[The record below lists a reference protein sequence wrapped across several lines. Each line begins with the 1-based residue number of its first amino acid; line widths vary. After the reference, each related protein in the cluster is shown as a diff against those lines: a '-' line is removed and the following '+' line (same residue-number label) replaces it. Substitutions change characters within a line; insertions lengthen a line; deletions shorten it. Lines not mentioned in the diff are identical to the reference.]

1 MSLSNIAIEILDDF
15 KRNTGI
21 LLPITKF
28 VLSNAVLLGL
38 LLVVPFK
45 ILFWVYQIGYLS
57 TFGINYDLI
66 LRSSFE
72 AQGLWGEMFS
82 SFLMPV
88 SNVVWFFLITFSLA
102 SILGVIYSNHLL
114 RKRQKRLYK
123 GKVKKSCK
131 LLIVYEFIIY
141 KPIKS
146 IVHKL
151 PIMKIK
157 RNKLLRRIVLIG
169 MIGKSKTKKI
179 FFFAATSYYMS
190 VIFLGSVLLFLMFV
204 MFIHDKGEERSKLRL
219 NDFLENN
226 ICNDG
231 WGQSG
236 CYTVTRNNETFEGNL
251 VAMNENSIYLMTK
264 NELLILPKGKDVI
277 ISRNFIKKAK
287 TPDIEE
293 ENSGEESATD

>member
-1 MSLSNIAIEILDDF
+1 MSISNIAVEILNDF
-15 KRNTGI
+15 KKNTGI

-28 VLSNAVLLGL
+28 ILSNTLLLGL

-82 SFLMPV
+82 SFLVPV
-88 SNVVWFFLITFSLA
+88 SNIVWFFLIIFSLA
-102 SILGVIYSNHLL
+102 SVLGVFYSNYLL
-114 RKRQKRLYK
+114 RKRQKRLYR
-123 GKVKKSCK
+123 GDWPSLCK
-131 LLIVYEFIIY
+131 YLRVGNLKTF
-141 KPIKS
+141 KPIKKVFS
-146 IVHKL
+146 KL
-151 PIMKIK
+151 PMTEIK

-169 MIGKSKTKKI
+169 EIGKSKGKKI

-190 VIFLGSVLLFLMFV
+190 VIFLAGVLIFLMAI
-204 MFIHDKGEERSKLRL
+204 MFIHDKGKERAELRL
-219 NDFLENN
+219 NDFLDHD

-236 CYTVTRNNETFEGNL
+236 CYQIKKDKKTFKGYI
-251 VAMNENSIYLMTK
+251 VAMNSDSIYLVTNK
-264 NELLILPKGKDVI
+264 ELLILPRDKNVI
-277 ISRNFIKKAK
+277 ISRVFLHKSKNQSL
-287 TPDIEE
+287 
-293 ENSGEESATD
+293 ENDRND

>member
-1 MSLSNIAIEILDDF
+1 VSLSNVAVEILNDF

-28 VLSNAVLLGL
+28 ILSNTVLLGL

-82 SFLMPV
+82 SFLVPV
-88 SNVVWFFLITFSLA
+88 SNVVWFFLIIFSLA
-102 SILGVIYSNHLL
+102 SVLGVFYSNYLL

-123 GKVKKSCK
+123 GDWPSLYKYLRVVN
-131 LLIVYEFIIY
+131 LIPF
-141 KPIKS
+141 KPIKTIFS
-146 IVHKL
+146 KL
-151 PIMKIK
+151 PMIKIK
-157 RNKLLRRIVLIG
+157 RNKLLRKIVLIG
-169 MIGKSKTKKI
+169 EIGKSKAKRI

-190 VIFLGSVLLFLMFV
+190 VIFLAGVLVFLMAI
-204 MFIHDKGEERSKLRL
+204 MFIHDKGKERAELRL
-219 NDFLENN
+219 NDFLEND

-236 CYTVTRNNETFEGNL
+236 CYEIKKDKKTFKGYI
-251 VAMNENSIYLMTK
+251 VAMNDNSIYLITNK
-264 NELLILPKGKDVI
+264 ELLILPRDKNVI
-277 ISRNFIKKAK
+277 VSREFLHKRKM
-287 TPDIEE
+287 
-293 ENSGEESATD
+293 SATEKDMTD